1 MEDAI
6 NAMVAPYDPYKNI
19 TNLFVQIKKGVKIS
33 DAANT
38 PFTNSQI
45 IAKSYI
51 FVQKTG
57 PNSEQWKAWDRCPSE
72 KEICINFCIHL
83 YQAYKDLRNSR
94 ISAGQYV
101 LNSANVDM

>member
-45 IAKSYI
+45 IDRAYI
-51 FVQKTG
+51 LVQNTRLF
-57 PNSEQWKAWDRCPSE
+57 SE
-72 KEICINFCIHL
+72 
-83 YQAYKDLRNSR
+83 
-94 ISAGQYV
+94 
-101 LNSANVDM
+101 